1 MKKLYV
7 YSDFDWLKEVELI
20 CEFINMK
27 TAEKIVSEVV
37 EAVKEWR
44 EIAIRQCGRGVL
56 SFRECRTVR

>member
-1 MKKLYV
+1 MGG
-7 YSDFDWLKEVELI
+7 FRFKEDLDG
-20 CEFINMK
+20 EFINMK

-37 EAVKEWR
+37 EAVKEWS

>member
-1 MKKLYV
+1 MGG
-7 YSDFDWLKEVELI
+7 FRFKEDLNG
-20 CEFINMK
+20 EFINMK

-56 SFRECRTVR
+56 SFRECRTVC

>member
-7 YSDFDWLKEVELI
+7 YADFNWLKEMELI

-44 EIAIRQCGRGVL
+44 EIAIHQCGRGVL

>member
-1 MKKLYV
+1 MISLEWADSV
-7 YSDFDWLKEVELI
+7 LR
-20 CEFINMK
+20 K

>member
-7 YSDFDWLKEVELI
+7 YADFDWLKEVELI
-20 CEFINMK
+20 GEFINMK

-44 EIAIRQCGRGVL
+44 GIAIRQCGRGVL

>member
-7 YSDFDWLKEVELI
+7 YADFNCLKEVELI
-20 CEFINMK
+20 GEFINMK